1 MQMNPVAFPIP
12 ALAKKLWVLLV
23 GPIVLL
29 CSCGGGGSS
38 STESAQ
44 IAPLSGNWQFS
55 LTPPADGSYTGG
67 LQGGFFLQ
75 KDGAVNGQLVYS
87 IYLPQVQTPCSSG
100 SAKVSGMLAGNTVN
114 LTAIAG
120 SQTFDLTGTLSS
132 DGSTMMG
139 TFAST
144 DGAGCGTAQTGL
156 DWTATLVK
164 PISGSF
170 TGIFHSTLSGVV
182 GNQSFA
188 VTGSLSQGENI
199 GASNATVTGTLNFN
213 GLYPCMNVASI
224 NGTISGSSVVLQII
238 DSTGLTIGQIGGP
251 AGSSHPSPV
260 AFQNTSSGNMLQGTD
275 GYGVSTTNCPAGN
288 TPGDSGNICLSFGN
302 DGCQQSITL
311 TPPVLVFPQQAL
323 GATPSQQTI
332 VVTNTDASG
341 KALNN
346 ITIRLQNINSPF
358 GGFSDFTGLP
368 NFTEQ
373 DNCIDAPG
381 GSFSL
386 APQQSCTVTIFFA
399 PQQSCPW
406 LPSASSGGTPPAQ
419 CPSFLTDKV
428 IIDSPEST
436 TTTDSNTTFVV
447 PLTGQGLSTLIPS
460 VPELDYG
467 SQAPGET
474 SPAQTV
480 SFVNQGSAPVQILPA
495 ITPCTSTASQQLPRP
510 LVPGGVSGIQGA
522 TQISA
527 DQGTIDYLCD
537 VDVDSALPNFSI
549 SSDSCSGAVLAPQA
563 SCNVEVTF
571 SPQPKILNPPQDFF
585 LELNTA
591 QCTTNI
597 TSDCEIDAGRF
608 PVQLRANPSSPL
620 RMTPGAGLDFG
631 FQQVGLIDPPYPPM
645 KVTIYNDPD
654 DPNAGTINFTG
665 NLVTGDYHETDDCGS
680 SLAPGG
686 NCTMSVYFLP
696 TKVGYRS
703 GTVTITYPVGQT
715 QTIYMRGWGCTNCKV
730 LPPGAN

>member
-1 MQMNPVAFPIP
+1 
-12 ALAKKLWVLLV
+12 
-23 GPIVLL
+23 
-29 CSCGGGGSS
+29 
-38 STESAQ
+38 
-44 IAPLSGNWQFS
+44 
-55 LTPPADGSYTGG
+55 

-75 KDGAVNGQLVYS
+75 KNGNVNGQLVYS
-87 IYLPQVQTPCSSG
+87 IYLPQTQTPCSSG
-100 SAKVSGMLAGNTVN
+100 SARVSGTVDEN
-114 LTAIAG
+114 AVKLTAIAG
-120 SQTFDLTGTLSS
+120 AQTFNLTGNLSS
-132 DGSTMMG
+132 DGSTMTG
-139 TFAST
+139 TFTST
-144 DGAGCGTAQTGL
+144 DGAGCGTAQTDL

-164 PISGSF
+164 PINGSF

-188 VTGSLSQGENI
+188 ATGSLVQGDNI

-251 AGSSHPSPV
+251 AGSSHPGPV
-260 AFQNTSSGNMLQGTD
+260 AFKSTSSGNMLQGTD
-275 GYGVSTTNCPAGN
+275 GYGISTASCPAGN
-288 TPGDSGNICLSFGN
+288 TPGDSGNICLGFGN

-311 TPPVLVFPQQAL
+311 TPSVLVFPQQAL
-323 GATPSQQTI
+323 GANPSQQTI
-332 VVTNTDASG
+332 TLTNTDPSAQT
-341 KALNN
+341 LTN

-373 DNCIDAPG
+373 DNCTDTS
-381 GSFSL
+381 GSPFSL
-386 APQQSCTVTIFFA
+386 ASQQSCTITVFFA

-406 LPSASSGGTPPAQ
+406 LPSTASGGTPPAQ
-419 CPSFLTDKV
+419 CPSILSDKV
-428 IIDSPEST
+428 IIDSPDST
-436 TTTDSNTTFVV
+436 TTIDSNTTFAVAI
-447 PLTGQGLSTLIPS
+447 TGQGLSSLIPS

-480 SFVNQGSAPVQILPA
+480 SFVNQGSTSVQILPA
-495 ITPCTSTASQQLPRP
+495 VTPCASTANQQLPRP
-510 LVPGGVSGIQGA
+510 LVPGSVSGIQVA
-522 TQISA
+522 TQVSP

-537 VDVDSALPNFSI
+537 VDIDSALPNFSI

-563 SCNVEVTF
+563 SCNVQVTF

-585 LELNTA
+585 LELNTL
-591 QCTTNI
+591 QCSGNTT
-597 TSDCEIDAGRF
+597 TDCEIDAGRF
-608 PVQLRANPSSPL
+608 PLQLRANPSSPL

-645 KVTIYNDPD
+645 KVTIFNDPD
-654 DPNAGTINFTG
+654 DPNAGTITFTG

-686 NCTMSVYFLP
+686 SCTMSVYFLP
-696 TKVGYRS
+696 TKVGYRT

-715 QTIYMRGWGCTNCKV
+715 QTLYMRGWGCTNCKV